1 MESVEDPS
9 QEKFAFLVPLRCA
22 HGAHRL
28 RSLLRNIIASQ
39 RHIICRKATTSFAAQ
54 QNKRTGCRTAHL
66 SFYGSKIYPNGTQ
79 KYPVGPKKNYFLTA
93 ASLFLNLSRRPPAS
107 TNFCLPV

>member
-1 MESVEDPS
+1 MEGFKRGNHAPFNSEFRIPNS
-9 QEKFAFLVPLRCA
+9 EL
-22 HGAHRL
+22 
-28 RSLLRNIIASQ
+28 
-39 RHIICRKATTSFAAQ
+39 
-54 QNKRTGCRTAHL
+54 NKRTGCRTAHL